1 MTSNNIETSMEQRVL
16 RVMRK
21 VLASV
26 VKDTTPQPGMHHAL
40 SQQTIEDIK
49 ACFALISARE
59 MELAKE
65 AGVAEERPHFSDDP
79 KKAKVVPITR
89 SSLKGN
95 KPKE

>member
-1 MTSNNIETSMEQRVL
+1 MTSDNETSMERQVM

-26 VKDTTPQPGMHHAL
+26 VKDTTPRPGVYQVL

-49 ACFALISARE
+49 GCFALISARE

-65 AGVAEERPHFSDDP
+65 AGIAEERPHYSDDP
-79 KKAKVVPITR
+79 TKAKVVPITR
-89 SSLKGN
+89 SSLKSV

>member
-1 MTSNNIETSMEQRVL
+1 MTSDNEISMDRHVM

-26 VKDTTPQPGMHHAL
+26 VKDTTPQPGTQHAL
-40 SQQTIEDIK
+40 SPQTIEDIK

-65 AGVAEERPHFSDDP
+65 AGIAEERPHFSDDP
-79 KKAKVVPITR
+79 HKAKVVPITR
-89 SSLKGN
+89 SSLKSV